1 MSNIH
6 LHNTEYIDLISAS
19 KTIKAAIV
27 ESRYR
32 CAKLVNREILT
43 LYYNI
48 GRYVSIR
55 SRVNHWG
62 TKAVDTI
69 ATLLSQELPG
79 LRGFSES
86 NIKNMRI
93 FYEKWR
99 EVFENRQP
107 LTAEKDGSLSSE
119 MELKINRQLSTA
131 DLSEIQAREFFSVSF
146 THHREILRKAESMDE
161 RWFYIHKCAT
171 EFWQVKKLQYALA
184 ENIYGK
190 EHIALNNFTMAIS
203 DEKTQL
209 KALETF
215 KDNYV
220 LDFVDIEDCG
230 DFMDERVLETEIV
243 KNIKNFIMAFGQDFT
258 FMGNQYRL
266 NVDGRDFFIDLLF
279 YHRSLRC
286 LIAIELKR
294 GDFKALYT
302 GQMNLYLSILDEYVK
317 HPDENPSIGIILCKE
332 KSDKIVEFAFRNIST
347 PIGVATYTLQ
357 RELPPEYK
365 NALPDPEDLRNLL

>member
-1 MSNIH
+1 MSGIH
-6 LHNTEYIDLISAS
+6 SHNTEYIDLISAS
-19 KTIKAAIV
+19 KTIKAAII

-55 SRVNHWG
+55 SRMNHWG
-62 TKAVDTI
+62 TKAIHTI
-69 ATLLSQELPG
+69 AALLSQELPG

-99 EVFENRQP
+99 EVFENRQL
-107 LTAEKDGSLSSE
+107 LTAENGGTLLSE
-119 MELKINRQLSTA
+119 TDLAINRQLTTA
-131 DLSEIQAREFFSVSF
+131 DLSETQAREFFSVSF
-146 THHREILRKAESMDE
+146 THHREILRKVESMDE

-184 ENIYGK
+184 ENIFGK
-190 EHIALNNFTMAIS
+190 EHIVLNNFTMAIS
-203 DEKTQL
+203 DEKLQL
-209 KALETF
+209 KAMETF

-220 LDFVDIEDCG
+220 LDFVDIEDYG
-230 DFMDERVLETEIV
+230 DFIDERVLESEIV